1 MTTIKI
7 QRNIYLDYLRGL
19 SALAVML
26 FHYTTRYDMLFGHT
40 GGYPL
45 YFKYGS
51 YGVLVFFLLSGYL
64 TLGRIDNVR
73 KSPRK
78 FLYKRFLRL
87 YPTFW
92 IVMICTAILTYF
104 FLPELSVSVKDFF
117 LNLTMVPMYLG
128 AKNIDGAYWTLSC
141 ELAFYLFVW
150 LIGISRIKTKSAIFL
165 WFVIQAI
172 IVALPE
178 NGVGFSVIN
187 KVNDLL
193 YFHCFMVGGIIFLL
207 EQKISGRETRKQD
220 IVEYFVL
227 TTMYVF
233 FVSQQFLSHELPSG
247 VFMIVAVVLL
257 ILSILLYN
265 KSLFLS
271 NSITKMLEPL
281 VWFAIISYPFYLLH
295 QNIGFVIIRW
305 LESVGFASEFWL
317 IIPFA
322 LITGLA
328 CLLHKYVEKPMS
340 SLPRN

>member
-1 MTTIKI
+1 ME
-7 QRNIYLDYLRGL
+7 
-19 SALAVML
+19 L
-26 FHYTTRYDMLFGHT
+26 FFAGTEDFWTRDTETRY
-40 GGYPL
+40 
-45 YFKYGS
+45 S
-51 YGVLVFFLLSGYL
+51 RVFCV
-64 TLGRIDNVR
+64 DNNVR
-73 KSPRK
+73 
-78 FLYKRFLRL
+78 
-87 YPTFW
+87 
-92 IVMICTAILTYF
+92 I
-104 FLPELSVSVKDFF
+104 
-117 LNLTMVPMYLG
+117 
-128 AKNIDGAYWTLSC
+128 
-141 ELAFYLFVW
+141 
-150 LIGISRIKTKSAIFL
+150 
-165 WFVIQAI
+165 
-172 IVALPE
+172 
-178 NGVGFSVIN
+178 
-187 KVNDLL
+187 
-193 YFHCFMVGGIIFLL
+193 
-207 EQKISGRETRKQD
+207 
-220 IVEYFVL
+220 
-227 TTMYVF
+227 

>member
-1 MTTIKI
+1 MDII
-7 QRNIYLDYLRGL
+7 LRACFL
-19 SALAVML
+19 
-26 FHYTTRYDMLFGHT
+26 
-40 GGYPL
+40 PL
-45 YFKYGS
+45 CLVDWYFK
-51 YGVLVFFLLSGYL
+51 
-64 TLGRIDNVR
+64 D
-73 KSPRK
+73 
-78 FLYKRFLRL
+78 
-87 YPTFW
+87 
-92 IVMICTAILTYF
+92 
-104 FLPELSVSVKDFF
+104 
-117 LNLTMVPMYLG
+117 
-128 AKNIDGAYWTLSC
+128 
-141 ELAFYLFVW
+141 
-150 LIGISRIKTKSAIFL
+150 KTKSAIFL

-305 LESVGFASEFWL
+305 LESGWFR
-317 IIPFA
+317 IGI
-322 LITGLA
+322 LA
-328 CLLHKYVEKPMS
+328 DYSICLNNRIGMLTS
-340 SLPRN
+340 